1 LELIQRAYI
10 PIRTADGSPLV
21 TKDALENETG
31 RRGAASALKR
41 AGGAPADPVT
51 VRLGVEPMVP
61 ALLQAA
67 ATNRSGRYQMSGLTR
82 MNGSWPK

>member
-21 TKDALENETG
+21 TKEALE
-31 RRGAASALKR
+31 KR

-51 VRLGVEPMVP
+51 VRLGVEPMGP
-61 ALLQAA
+61 SLLQAA
-67 ATNRSGRYQMSGLTR
+67 ATSKSGRHQLSDLTR
-82 MNGSWPK
+82 MNGSWLE

>member
-1 LELIQRAYI
+1 LGLIQRAYI

-21 TKDALENETG
+21 TREALENETG
-31 RRGAASALKR
+31 RRGAAIALKR

-61 ALLQAA
+61 SLLQAA
-67 ATNRSGRYQMSGLTR
+67 ATRRNGRHQLSGLTR
-82 MNGSWPK
+82 MNGSWLE

>member
-21 TKDALENETG
+21 TRAALENEIG
-31 RRGAASALKR
+31 RRGAASALTR

-61 ALLQAA
+61 SLLQAA
-67 ATNRSGRYQMSGLTR
+67 ATRRNRRYQLSDVTR
-82 MNGSWPK
+82 MNGSWLE